1 MGLLYYQLNLE
12 CIMNTDK
19 CALFEIR
26 DYAYKTTVAISAALF
41 IICKVLMLIFTVI
54 YSRLSNIHNKFP
66 QRD

>member
-41 IICKVLMLIFTVI
+41 IICKVLMLIFT
-54 YSRLSNIHNKFP
+54 LSYIP
-66 QRD
+66 D